1 GRRVNLPLRRH
12 AAGALLRCSICARRS
27 TGGGSYRGH
36 PNTPRPPRRHSLS
49 GAANRTKTMSTH
61 PFSHIKDPIARAE
74 AMRAQAMAD
83 MIVDGIDG
91 VRRVVKAVA
100 RKVADY
106 IEYRRTFAALAAMTD
121 RELDDIGITR
131 GDIPT
136 VARGIDP
143 RPAERRPGDA

>member
-1 GRRVNLPLRRH
+1 M
-12 AAGALLRCSICARRS
+12 
-27 TGGGSYRGH
+27 
-36 PNTPRPPRRHSLS
+36 S

-143 RPAERRPGDA
+143 RPAERRPGDALARRLALAEAFEQEQAAGNVVPLRSNDNRPAAAA